1 MAEPSL
7 NCPVCGESIKLTE
20 SLAGPLIESTRREFE
35 AKIKAKDTDLA
46 NKVAALDA
54 EKATLE
60 DSKKAL
66 AGEIQKG
73 IESERAVIA
82 KIEAEKA
89 KRLLAIEFQA
99 KESETEEL
107 KTVLADRDKKLGE
120 AQAKQAA
127 IMKQQRELEDAQRE
141 MEVTIQT
148 RVNAEADLVRQK
160 AKLDAETSM
169 SLRVKEKEMTISAMQ
184 KQIEDLKR
192 RAEQGSQQ
200 IQGEVLEVELE
211 TTLKLKFVY
220 DNIVPVAKGVQGG
233 DLIQTVM
240 SPTGVFCGKI
250 LWETKRTKAWS
261 GSWIAKLKEDQR
273 RAQANIAIIMTSA
286 LPAEIKR
293 FGQINGVWV
302 TDFQSAFSLIDALRM
317 TLIQVANTKALQD
330 GQETKMELV
339 YEYLTGPKF
348 KHRVEAIV
356 EKFEDMRADLNREK
370 KVTMKNWAKRDTQIE
385 GVIMATMG
393 MYGDLEGIAGQAMPQ
408 IDGLDA
414 HPLLEGDTDEGFNS
428 ETNSQ

>member
-7 NCPVCGESIKLTE
+7 NCPACGESIKLTE

-35 AKIKAKDTDLA
+35 AKMKAKDTDLA
-46 NKVAALDA
+46 EKVAKLNADKVAL
-54 EKATLE
+54 ENN
-60 DSKKAL
+60 KKAL
-66 AGEIQKG
+66 ASEIQKG
-73 IESERAVIA
+73 IEAERAVIA
-82 KIEAEKA
+82 KTEAEKA
-89 KRLLAIEFQA
+89 KKLLAIELQT
-99 KESETEEL
+99 KESEAEDL
-107 KTVLADRDKKLGE
+107 KTVLADRDKRLAE
-120 AQAKQAA
+120 AQVKEADFIKQ
-127 IMKQQRELEDAQRE
+127 KREFEDAQRA
-141 MEVTIQT
+141 MDVTIQK
-148 RVNAEADLVRQK
+148 RVSEEAELVRQK
-160 AKLDAETSM
+160 AKLEAETAM
-169 SLRVKEKEMTISAMQ
+169 NLRLKEKEMTISGMH
-184 KQIEDLKR
+184 KQIEDMKR
-192 RAEQGSQQ
+192 KAEQGSQQ
-200 IQGEVLEVELE
+200 LQGEVLEVELE
-211 TTLKLKFVY
+211 TTLRSKFVF
-220 DNIVPVAKGVQGG
+220 DDIVPVAKGVQGG
-233 DLIQTVM
+233 DILQSVM
-240 SPTGVFCGKI
+240 SPTGTFCGKI

-273 RAQANIAIIMTSA
+273 RAQADIAIIMTSA

-393 MYGDLEGIAGQAMPQ
+393 MYGDLEGIAGQAMPE
-408 IDGLDA
+408 IDGLE
-414 HPLLEGDTDEGFNS
+414 HNS
-428 ETNSQ
+428 ENDLIEGPK

>member
-1 MAEPSL
+1 MADPSF
-7 NCPVCGESIKLTE
+7 NCPNCGESIKLTE

-35 AKIKAKDTDLA
+35 AKIRAKDNDLA
-46 NKVAALDA
+46 DKLAALDA
-54 EKATLE
+54 EKALLE
-60 DSKKAL
+60 SNKKSL
-66 AGEIQKG
+66 ASEIQKG
-73 IESERAVIA
+73 IETERASIA
-82 KIEAEKA
+82 KAEAEKA
-89 KRLLAIEFQA
+89 KKLMAIELQVKDNEA
-99 KESETEEL
+99 ADL
-107 KTVLADRDKKLGE
+107 KAVLADRDKKLGE
-120 AQAKQAA
+120 AQTKQAA
-127 IMKQQRELEDAQRE
+127 LMKQQRELEDAKRE

-148 RVNAEADLVRQK
+148 RVSEEAELVRQK
-160 AKLDAETSM
+160 AKQEAETSM
-169 SLRVKEKEMTISAMQ
+169 NLRVKEKEMTITAMQ

-211 TTLKLKFVY
+211 TTLKSKFVF
-220 DNIVPVAKGVQGG
+220 DTIVPVAKGVQGG
-233 DLIQTVM
+233 DILQTVM

-273 RAQANIAIIMTSA
+273 RAQADIAIIMTSA

-370 KVTMKNWAKRDTQIE
+370 KVTMKNWAKRDSQIE
-385 GVIMATMG
+385 GVIMSTLG
-393 MYGDLEGIAGQAMPQ
+393 MYGDLEGIAGQAMPE
-408 IDGLDA
+408 IDGLEA
-414 HPLLEGDTDEGFNS
+414 PLLEGPTDVSRNDGGAAS
-428 ETNSQ
+428 

>member
-1 MAEPSL
+1 MADPSF
-7 NCPVCGESIKLTE
+7 NCPQCGENIKLTE
-20 SLAGPLIESTRREFE
+20 SLAGPLIETTRREFE
-35 AKIKAKDTDLA
+35 AKIRAKDNDLA
-46 NKVAALDA
+46 EKLASIEA
-54 EKATLE
+54 EKALLE
-60 DSKKAL
+60 SNRQSL
-66 AGEIQKG
+66 AAEIQKG
-73 IESERAVIA
+73 IEAERVAIA
-82 KIEAEKA
+82 QAEAEKA
-89 KRLLAIEFQA
+89 KKLMAIELQA
-99 KESETEEL
+99 KDNEAADL
-107 KTVLADRDKKLGE
+107 KAVLADRDKKLGE
-120 AQAKQAA
+120 AQTKQAA
-127 IMKQQRELEDAQRE
+127 LIKQQRELEDAKRE

-148 RVNAEADLVRQK
+148 RVSEEAEVVRQK
-160 AKLDAETSM
+160 AKKEAETSM
-169 SLRVKEKEMTISAMQ
+169 NLRVKEKEMTISAMQ

-211 TTLKLKFVY
+211 TTLKSKFVF
-220 DNIVPVAKGVQGG
+220 DSIVPVAKGVQGG
-233 DLIQTVM
+233 DILQTVM

-250 LWETKRTKAWS
+250 LWETKRTKSWS

-273 RAQANIAIIMTSA
+273 RAQADIAIIMTSA
-286 LPAEIKR
+286 LPTEIKR

-370 KVTMKNWAKRDTQIE
+370 KVMMKNWAKRDAQIE
-385 GVIMATMG
+385 GVIMSTLG
-393 MYGDLEGIAGQAMPQ
+393 MYGDLEGIAGQAMPA
-408 IDGLDA
+408 IDGLEVSN
-414 HPLLEGDTDEGFNS
+414 LEVLNLTKDSGA
-428 ETNSQ
+428 

>member
-1 MAEPSL
+1 MADPSF
-7 NCPVCGESIKLTE
+7 NCPKCGETIKLTE

-35 AKIKAKDTDLA
+35 AKIQAKDNDLA
-46 NKVAALDA
+46 SKLAALDA
-54 EKATLE
+54 EKALLE
-60 DSKKAL
+60 SNKKSL
-66 AGEIQKG
+66 ATEIQKG
-73 IESERAVIA
+73 VEAERAAIA
-82 KIEAEKA
+82 EAEAEKA
-89 KRLLAIEFQA
+89 KKLMAIELQA
-99 KESETEEL
+99 KDNEAADL
-107 KTVLADRDKKLGE
+107 KAVLADRDKKLGE
-120 AQAKQAA
+120 AQTKQAA
-127 IMKQQRELEDAQRE
+127 LIKQQRELEDAKRE

-148 RVNAEADLVRQK
+148 RVSEEAELVRQK
-160 AKLDAETSM
+160 AKQEAETSM
-169 SLRVKEKEMTISAMQ
+169 NLRVKEKEMTITAMQ

-211 TTLKLKFVY
+211 TTLKSKFVF

-233 DLIQTVM
+233 DILQTVM

-250 LWETKRTKAWS
+250 LWETKRTKSWS

-273 RAQANIAIIMTSA
+273 RAQADIAVIMTSA
-286 LPAEIKR
+286 LPAEVKR

-370 KVTMKNWAKRDTQIE
+370 KVMMKNWAKRDTQIE
-385 GVIMATMG
+385 GVIMSTLG
-393 MYGDLEGIAGQAMPQ
+393 MYGDLEGIAGQAMPE
-408 IDGLDA
+408 IDGLEA
-414 HPLLEGDTDEGFNS
+414 PLLEGHADVFHDDDVAPK
-428 ETNSQ
+428 

>member
-1 MAEPSL
+1 MAEPSF
-7 NCPVCGESIKLTE
+7 NCPSCGESIKLTE
-20 SLAGPLIESTRREFE
+20 SLAGPLIENTRREFE
-35 AKIKAKDTDLA
+35 QKIQAKDDYISQQM
-46 NKVAALDA
+46 KRVEKEKAAL
-54 EKATLE
+54 EKN
-60 DSKKAL
+60 KKAV
-66 AGEIQKG
+66 ATEIQKG
-73 IESERAVIA
+73 IEAKRGLIA
-82 KIEAEKA
+82 KEESEKA
-89 KRLLAIEFQA
+89 KQLLALEIQA
-99 KESETEEL
+99 KETEAADL
-107 KTVLADRDKKLGE
+107 KAVLAERDKKLAE
-120 AQAKQAA
+120 AQSKQADL
-127 IMKQQRELEDAQRE
+127 MKQQRALEDAQRE

-148 RVNAEADLVRQK
+148 RLNEETEKVRQK
-160 AKLDAETSM
+160 AKQDAETSM
-169 SLRVKEKEMTISAMQ
+169 NLRVKEKEMTISAMQ

-211 TTLKLKFVY
+211 TTLKAKFVF
-220 DNIVPVAKGVQGG
+220 DDIAPVAKGVQGG
-233 DLIQTVM
+233 DILQTVM
-240 SPTGVFCGKI
+240 SPTGAFCGKI
-250 LWETKRTKAWS
+250 LWETKRTKSWS

-273 RAQANIAIIMTSA
+273 RAQADIAIIMTSA

-330 GQETKMELV
+330 GQESKMELV

-393 MYGDLEGIAGQAMPQ
+393 MYGDLEGIAGQAMPE
-408 IDGLDA
+408 IDGLEDKSEKN
-414 HPLLEGDTDEGFNS
+414 LIEGSG
-428 ETNSQ
+428 

>member
-1 MAEPSL
+1 MADPSF
-7 NCPVCGESIKLTE
+7 NCPNCGESIKLTE
-20 SLAGPLIESTRREFE
+20 SLAGPLIEATRREFE
-35 AKIKAKDTDLA
+35 SKIRAKDNDLA
-46 NKVAALDA
+46 DKLAALDA
-54 EKATLE
+54 EKALLE
-60 DSKKAL
+60 TNKKSL
-66 AGEIQKG
+66 AAEIQKG
-73 IESERAVIA
+73 VETERVIIA
-82 KIEAEKA
+82 KAEAEKA
-89 KRLLAIEFQA
+89 KKLMAMELQA
-99 KESETEEL
+99 KDNEAADL
-107 KTVLADRDKKLGE
+107 KVVLADRDKKLGE
-120 AQAKQAA
+120 AQTKQAA
-127 IMKQQRELEDAQRE
+127 LIKQQRELEDAKRE

-148 RVNAEADLVRQK
+148 RVSEEAELVRQK
-160 AKLDAETSM
+160 AKKEAETSM
-169 SLRVKEKEMTISAMQ
+169 NLRVKEKEMTITAMQ

-200 IQGEVLEVELE
+200 VQGEVLEVELE
-211 TTLKLKFVY
+211 TTLKSKFVF
-220 DNIVPVAKGVQGG
+220 DTIVPVAKGVQGG
-233 DLIQTVM
+233 DILQTVM

-273 RAQANIAIIMTSA
+273 RAQADIAIIMTSA

-293 FGQINGVWV
+293 FGQINEVWV

-317 TLIQVANTKALQD
+317 TLIHVANTKALQD

-385 GVIMATMG
+385 GVIMSTLG
-393 MYGDLEGIAGQAMPQ
+393 MYGDLEGIAGQAMPE
-408 IDGLDA
+408 IGG
-414 HPLLEGDTDEGFNS
+414 LEGKTVPKTIEG
-428 ETNSQ
+428 TR

>member
-1 MAEPSL
+1 MADPSF
-7 NCPVCGESIKLTE
+7 NCPQCGENIKLTE
-20 SLAGPLIESTRREFE
+20 SLAGPLIETTRREFE
-35 AKIKAKDTDLA
+35 AKIRAKDNDLA
-46 NKVAALDA
+46 EKLASIEA
-54 EKATLE
+54 EKALLE
-60 DSKKAL
+60 SNRQSL
-66 AGEIQKG
+66 AAEIQKG
-73 IESERAVIA
+73 IEAERVAIA
-82 KIEAEKA
+82 KAEAEKA
-89 KRLLAIEFQA
+89 KKLMAIELQA
-99 KESETEEL
+99 KDNEAADL
-107 KTVLADRDKKLGE
+107 KAVLADRDKKLGE
-120 AQAKQAA
+120 AQTKQAA
-127 IMKQQRELEDAQRE
+127 LIKQQRELEDAKRE

-148 RVNAEADLVRQK
+148 RVSEEAEVVRQK
-160 AKLDAETSM
+160 AKKEAETSM
-169 SLRVKEKEMTISAMQ
+169 NLRVKEKEMTISAMQ

-211 TTLKLKFVY
+211 TTLKSKFVF
-220 DNIVPVAKGVQGG
+220 DTIVPVAKGVQGG
-233 DLIQTVM
+233 DILQTVM

-273 RAQANIAIIMTSA
+273 RAQADIAIIMTSA

-370 KVTMKNWAKRDTQIE
+370 KVMMKNWAKRDAQIE
-385 GVIMATMG
+385 GVIMSTLG
-393 MYGDLEGIAGQAMPQ
+393 MYGDLEGIAGQAMPA
-408 IDGLDA
+408 IDGLVT
-414 HPLLEGDTDEGFNS
+414 PLLD
-428 ETNSQ
+428 